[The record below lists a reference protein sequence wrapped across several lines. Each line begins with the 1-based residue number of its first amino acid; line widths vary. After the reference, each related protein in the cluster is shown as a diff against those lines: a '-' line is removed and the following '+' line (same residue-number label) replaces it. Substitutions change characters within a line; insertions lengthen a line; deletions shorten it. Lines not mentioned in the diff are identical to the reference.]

1 MLLFVLFREHDAN
14 VFFGNYVKCYCCVLE
29 RTSEWFF
36 GPSLL
41 FTGNS
46 KNTTVSLAR
55 EVSSPCLD
63 LLHAKQRHV

>member
-1 MLLFVLFREHDAN
+1 MS
-14 VFFGNYVKCYCCVLE
+14 G
-29 RTSEWFF
+29 FF
-36 GPSLL
+36 GPSVL

-63 LLHAKQRHV
+63 LFHAKQRPV